1 MNKKSLLLAALL
13 LVGSHGFAQKLSPS
27 TNLLLQEMSAGK
39 RKAKAADG
47 QDNTVSCYVGM
58 LVNQSKIT

>member
-27 TNLLLQEMSAGK
+27 TNLD
-39 RKAKAADG
+39 RKS
-47 QDNTVSCYVGM
+47 VV
-58 LVNQSKIT
+58 